1 VLAAYGLAGASF
13 LLLLMAA
20 GFLIARRWDRAL
32 KLFASALLALSLS
45 AAISV
50 PLLVGQGKWIAL
62 NAAFALSL
70 HLAGIGQFVAALRKP
85 GSYPSALLYSA
96 VAAAFVV
103 GPIPAFGIRT
113 VLRGVLIAVPS
124 LLIAA
129 ASIMT
134 AFRDKPLPR
143 LVAFLLV
150 NLTLFLLAFAFAQT
164 DDYILIVDDPERF
177 VVKEQIDDLVRNT
190 RWAWLFAAS
199 ACSTLVSTAFVLTRR
214 RYMVIALAVL
224 VADSDRFGAIVGIG
238 SCSWV
243 GPTSASRSTV
253 ALRRAPGRSTASGKP
268 CKIKYLRT
276 ALRTCTRSSGGSSA
290 GIGGSG
296 DPSGNVLATG
306 LRLLII

>member
-1 VLAAYGLAGASF
+1 V
-13 LLLLMAA
+13 AA

-50 PLLVGQGKWIAL
+50 PLLVGQGESMAL

-70 HLAGIGQFVAALRKP
+70 HLAGIGQFVAALRNP
-85 GSYPSALLYSA
+85 RSYPSALLYSA

-103 GPIPAFGIRT
+103 GPIPAFGIST

-134 AFRDKPLPR
+134 AFRDKPQPR

-150 NLTLFLLAFAFAQT
+150 NLTLFLLAFAYAQT
-164 DDYILIVDDPERF
+164 DDYILFVDDPERF

-190 RWAWLFAAS
+190 HWAWLFAAT

-224 VADSDRFGAIVGIG
+224 AVPAAEFTTYWIGIP
-238 SCSWV
+238 SV
-243 GPTSASRSTV
+243 QRRVTEV
-253 ALRRAPGRSTASGKP
+253 LRR
-268 CKIKYLRT
+268 C
-276 ALRTCTRSSGGSSA
+276 
-290 GIGGSG
+290 
-296 DPSGNVLATG
+296 
-306 LRLLII
+306 LRLDLGR